1 MLYINYPA
9 TFLKSV
15 NCKVKKT
22 EIQKYY
28 IVIANA
34 TWSKSSWT
42 DSMYK
47 EVGSQVT
54 SCLHLDLPF
63 PIQKFLKH
71 VRLYTRKML
80 LFTHEPD

>member
-34 TWSKSSWT
+34 T
-42 DSMYK
+42 
-47 EVGSQVT
+47 
-54 SCLHLDLPF
+54 
-63 PIQKFLKH
+63 
-71 VRLYTRKML
+71 
-80 LFTHEPD
+80 